1 MKRNANFLLRE
12 VAGSWVVVPV
22 GKAARDFPGMMRLN
36 PTGRFLWELL
46 EQEQTEE
53 SLVAAL
59 LEHYEVAADVA
70 ARDVT
75 AFLDSIRSAGALD
88 E

>member
-22 GKAARDFPGMMRLN
+22 GQAARDFPGMMRLN
-36 PTGRFLWELL
+36 PTGRFLWEQL
-46 EQEQTEE
+46 EREQTEE
-53 SLVAAL
+53 SLVNVL
-59 LEHYEVAADVA
+59 LEHYDVAADVA
-70 ARDVT
+70 TRDVR

-88 E
+88 D